1 MSNSV
6 VDLGKEIEE
15 IKPSTGMAMVIS
27 AQTRYA
33 AYCTLLSQA
42 VDSTAMEDAR
52 RDSRNTF
59 IDIADEIYNRVPKA
73 YRQ

>member
-1 MSNSV
+1 MSDSII
-6 VDLGKEIEE
+6 DLSKQIEE
-15 IKPSTGMAMVIS
+15 IRPSTGMAMVVA

-42 VDSTAMEDAR
+42 ADSTALDDAR

-59 IDIADEIYNRVPKA
+59 IDIADEIYNRIPESH
-73 YRQ
+73 RQ